1 MRAKFINE
9 SINNRLKIYRNSD
22 GTYDAV
28 RDSILYNFMWSLRTY
43 KVYNF
48 KKIGQVSSEYTF
60 NGELIS
66 YPHIQMI
73 LQVQRKINKYIK

>member
-9 SINNRLKIYRNSD
+9 SDNRLKIYKNSD
-22 GTYDAV
+22 GNYTAI

-43 KVYNF
+43 KVFNF
-48 KKIGQVSSEYTF
+48 KKIGLISDKYIF
-60 NGELIS
+60 NGILIS

-73 LQVQRKINKYIK
+73 LQVQEKINELK